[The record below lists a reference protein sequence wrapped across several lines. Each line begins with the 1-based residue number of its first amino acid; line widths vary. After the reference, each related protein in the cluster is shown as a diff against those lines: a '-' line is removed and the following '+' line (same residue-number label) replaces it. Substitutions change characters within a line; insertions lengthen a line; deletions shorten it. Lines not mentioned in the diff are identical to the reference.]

1 MFDDNWLKSSFF
13 IFLGQLL
20 IVGLFSLSFYYLKSE
35 LFGFSALLGGLVC
48 CGPLLLANAFMG
60 KASKTSAHLV
70 LAKVYIGMAYKIIIS
85 ICLFIY
91 IFKYMDIEIVP
102 FAITYVATYVAQYA
116 MSYIL
121 HNRN

>member
-1 MFDDNWLKSSFF
+1 MFDDNWLKSSLI
-13 IFLGQLL
+13 IFLSQL
-20 IVGLFSLSFYYLKSE
+20 VATGLFALSFYYVKSE

-60 KASKTSAHLV
+60 RASNTSAHLV
-70 LAKVYIGMAYKIIIS
+70 LAKVYIAVIYKMVIS
-85 ICLFIY
+85 ICLFVY
-91 IFKYMDIEIVP
+91 IFKYMNIEGVA
-102 FAITYVATYVAQYA
+102 FAVTYVATYVTQYA